1 MISSL
6 LSHVP
11 LSLIPNTF
19 ETNIINISILQV
31 GIIYL
36 GKDSFAKNVIKV
48 REKVRKELKEAKKR
62 VEGVC
67 LVIRYWSL
75 INNNH
80 VLYGCT
86 DILHESKIM
95 ENHSRLEILEKA
107 KLKIAQLDSMTE
119 SKLVEI
125 IRNGY
130 KDRKHILN
138 SRILDLFAADLYLEL
153 STSLPFLSSSILSRN
168 KKRQSRVLSSIILSL
183 TTVAKF

>member
-36 GKDSFAKNVIKV
+36 GKDSFAKNVRKV
-48 REKVRKELKEAKKR
+48 REKDRKELKESKKR

-67 LVIRYWSL
+67 SGIRYWSR

-86 DILHESKIM
+86 DILHESKII
-95 ENHSRLEILEKA
+95 ENHSRLKILEKA
-107 KLKIAQLDSMTE
+107 KLKIAQLDSMIE
-119 SKLVEI
+119 SKIFAI

-153 STSLPFLSSSILSRN
+153 STSLPISGSILSRN